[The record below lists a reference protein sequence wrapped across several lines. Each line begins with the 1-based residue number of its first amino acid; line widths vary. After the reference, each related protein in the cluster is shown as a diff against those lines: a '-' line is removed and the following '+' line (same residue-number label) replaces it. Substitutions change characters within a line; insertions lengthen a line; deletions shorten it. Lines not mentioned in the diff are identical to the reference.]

1 MRPRDDLFSRACA
14 ALPEAARLAVR
25 LAELFP
31 GDDEAHLGA
40 GAAWLDVF
48 DRPGRSPERI
58 AEALRSAA
66 RRDRAGSVIGPPRG
80 REKVTLADRR
90 RAENSQAILS
100 AGAEPDPLV
109 VLETLEA
116 ADLLTAEQVALA
128 GAAALLAALEHSSGT
143 ELAGKLRV
151 TPRRGQQIRA
161 AQRVALA
168 HGQQDLF
175 AEEEL

>member
-1 MRPRDDLFSRACA
+1 M
-14 ALPEAARLAVR
+14 
-25 LAELFP
+25 
-31 GDDEAHLGA
+31 
-40 GAAWLDVF
+40 
-48 DRPGRSPERI
+48 
-58 AEALRSAA
+58 
-66 RRDRAGSVIGPPRG
+66 
-80 REKVTLADRR
+80 
-90 RAENSQAILS
+90 
-100 AGAEPDPLV
+100 
-109 VLETLEA
+109 ETLEA